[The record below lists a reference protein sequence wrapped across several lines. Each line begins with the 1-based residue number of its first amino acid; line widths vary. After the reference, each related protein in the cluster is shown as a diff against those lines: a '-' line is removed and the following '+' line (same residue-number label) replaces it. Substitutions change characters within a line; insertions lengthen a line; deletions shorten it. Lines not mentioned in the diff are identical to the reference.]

1 MCLSGDSTLSSFL
14 SDDPEDLEEV
24 GEGEGDDEEQE
35 EEEEDEDATQW
46 DPLQGQ
52 GQGQRS
58 AVKKAKTGSNRQLSA
73 AIKVQVNNWL
83 FAYRKR
89 WGSQYFR
96 MLPEATIYAISDSVP
111 LTLEVGRW
119 VGG

>member
-1 MCLSGDSTLSSFL
+1 MKFSPHRLVAPLID
-14 SDDPEDLEEV
+14 SDD
-24 GEGEGDDEEQE
+24 DD
-35 EEEEDEDATQW
+35 EDED
-46 DPLQGQ
+46 G
-52 GQGQRS
+52 GF
-58 AVKKAKTGSNRQLSA
+58 VKKAKTSSSNRQLSA
-73 AIKVQVNNWL
+73 AVKVMMNNWL